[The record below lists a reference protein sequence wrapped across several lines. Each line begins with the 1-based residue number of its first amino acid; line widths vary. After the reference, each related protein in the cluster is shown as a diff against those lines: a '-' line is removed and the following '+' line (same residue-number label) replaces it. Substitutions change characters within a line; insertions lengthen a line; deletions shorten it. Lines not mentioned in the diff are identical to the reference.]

1 MRPTAEPDSVSLTA
15 GLVLVVFGIVLLL
28 DRSGALTLDFGVVAP
43 IALGAIGAILLAT
56 GLARGRGER

>member
-1 MRPTAEPDSVSLTA
+1 VSLTA